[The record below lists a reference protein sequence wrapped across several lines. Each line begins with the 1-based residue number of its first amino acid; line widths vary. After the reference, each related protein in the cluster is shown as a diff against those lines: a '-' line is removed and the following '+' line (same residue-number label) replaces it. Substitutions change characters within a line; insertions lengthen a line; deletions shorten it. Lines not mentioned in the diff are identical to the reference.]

1 MATVINSFHQDRQH
15 RLQRRLILFLLV
27 LCVLSWSAF
36 FWLYFAASQSSICS
50 EVLPSPEKL
59 VTYQTDN
66 CGDNLTFPLEY
77 TEASSACINGT
88 SLSLPSTNS
97 TLNHLIFS
105 LWWPPAVATGHPD
118 LLDKARRHRKWLIR
132 GLLTQAAFDA
142 PPRQPLFP
150 PDVDFGVKLVDQLSA
165 LMPNLAGY
173 QDHQRYWAQVYN
185 SWGRHSSL
193 TPEQYMQAV
202 VDLYLSPRLN
212 LTAWQRTSMR
222 RPSDSR
228 AYRWEDFLAG
238 FPARHSVQL
247 ICQIDNGSGGK
258 SNGTVLKGTN
268 TGRQYL
274 REIQLCVDEKLQLSD
289 PKHCYYTD
297 NICDRCRPFYFS
309 STLI

>member
-1 MATVINSFHQDRQH
+1 MATVIHNSFHQDRQH

-27 LCVLSWSAF
+27 LCLLSWSAF

-50 EVLPSPEKL
+50 EVLLPSPEKL
-59 VTYQTDN
+59 VTYQTTDN
-66 CGDNLTFPLEY
+66 CGDYNLTFPLEY
-77 TEASSACINGT
+77 TETASSSACINST

-185 SWGRHSSL
+185 SWGRHSPF
-193 TPEQYMQAV
+193 TPEQYLQAV
-202 VDLYLSPRLN
+202 VDLYLSPSPQPDRLAAKLN
-212 LTAWQRTSMR
+212 APTFRQSSLPLGGLSR
-222 RPSDSR
+222 R
-228 AYRWEDFLAG
+228 
-238 FPARHSVQL
+238 
-247 ICQIDNGSGGK
+247 
-258 SNGTVLKGTN
+258 GTN